1 MSNKWDIPGWGAAQ
15 LQVREAVHFLC
26 EGKDRAERTEI
37 AEELV
42 EVIRAIARGDKPPER
57 THPLYDGRE
66 VHFREVWARMVANNL
81 VGAALGA
88 SERVEHSGPPPSP
101 DQTALLRE
109 IARLAL
115 WHMPNAP
122 EEARQLVRSME
133 IERLKQ
139 PHPADSPTLRVWAGV
154 WAKSVFFLKHQ
165 RYQLIEEER
174 YTAHHRRKANAVGD
188 RRSSQGFLSGRPNKL
203 AISCSRLS

>member
-1 MSNKWDIPGWGAAQ
+1 MSKWGIPGWGAAQ
-15 LQVREAVHFLC
+15 LQVREAVLFLC
-26 EGKDRAERTEI
+26 EGKGRGERMEI

-42 EVIRAIARGDKPPER
+42 SVIRAIARGDKPPPR

-66 VHFREVWARMVANNL
+66 AHFREVWARMVADSL

-88 SERVEHSGPPPSP
+88 TERVEHSGPPPPP

-115 WHMPNAP
+115 WHMPNAA
-122 EEARQLVRSME
+122 EEARELVRAME

-139 PHPADSPTLRVWAGV
+139 PHPADTGA
-154 WAKSVFFLKHQ
+154 AFDK
-165 RYQLIEEER
+165 
-174 YTAHHRRKANAVGD
+174 
-188 RRSSQGFLSGRPNKL
+188 
-203 AISCSRLS
+203 